1 MFLQN
6 ILLRLALLFCLTSG
20 QQTVSLSNFNE
31 TSSVLLN
38 PRVLRPSPSGLQPPR
53 SSLLRSGVNSTAAA
67 SAGISSGER
76 QASVGLSV
84 LFGSNNKV
92 STGFSI
98 VPAPSVHNVVIISDQ
113 AMIVS
118 RSVFCFEVNVSKSAV
133 RLISEVIF

>member
-67 SAGISSGER
+67 SAGISSGGR

-92 STGFSI
+92 STGFLI
-98 VPAPSVHNVVIISDQ
+98 VLALSVHNLVINGDQ

-118 RSVFCFEVNVSKSAV
+118 HSVFCFKLMFQKEQ
-133 RLISEVIF
+133 